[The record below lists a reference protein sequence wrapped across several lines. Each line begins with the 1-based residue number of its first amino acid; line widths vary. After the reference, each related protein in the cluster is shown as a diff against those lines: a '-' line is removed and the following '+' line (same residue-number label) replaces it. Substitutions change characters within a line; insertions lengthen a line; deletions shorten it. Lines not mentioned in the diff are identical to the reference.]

1 MEREIKFKFWN
12 NETKTM
18 SCSWSIWDL
27 EYEWF
32 PEEYNYENWKVL
44 QFTGLQDKNWKEIYE
59 GSLLWEIPNAFADP
73 TIYEV
78 VYHKEWFYLRNTFTN
93 TIAIN
98 KRLSNQLIE
107 LEIKWDI
114 YSNPELLNK

>member
-44 QFTGLQDKNWKEIYE
+44 QFTGLKDKNWKEIYE
-59 GSLLWEIPNAFADP
+59 GDVIEFNEEEWGNNTTNIHIVEWDEDEAQFSMGWWCQKSDCEFRTVIWN
-73 TIYEV
+73 IYE
-78 VYHKEWFYLRNTFTN
+78 
-93 TIAIN
+93 
-98 KRLSNQLIE
+98 
-107 LEIKWDI
+107 
-114 YSNPELLNK
+114 NPELLNK